1 MDPNYPHIKPV
12 EPKKKSLIDPIYAKY
27 TKTLHRTLSSTDFY
41 EFFIDS
47 LSKAKNEFQFSNK
60 KMIKSIDLD
69 WVDAVEESMQAMQN
83 IIASPRNVI
92 REEEIIVNV
101 AHAKKSNSESVR
113 HLAQHTSMVENF
125 DEDTGDVRPSKLMQK
140 LRDETTEIY
149 ENVLTFTVM
158 EYAHHFV
165 KIRHDELFSAMSDE
179 FGAKLKVKSE
189 MESANELVSVDM
201 LLHIKEKDGLLETDD
216 KNAEIFARISRL
228 HRLLNV
234 MMTTQFAQQ
243 LSQMKRAKGNV
254 IMTNAL
260 KKNPDYAKIIK
271 LWGFLRQYNDIGYSI
286 KIVEQNPYIDENFE
300 RNIYHNILFQYMILK
315 GYLEDEKDRQ
325 IPEPVRE
332 EKRELKP
339 VFINEIVEELT
350 EDYNLPDVE
359 IRRVL
364 IEQLTKEQLMQEEA
378 EERRRLVEEQE
389 RMKREA
395 EEEKLRL
402 EQEAEAERLRLEEL
416 EQERI
421 RMEQEAE
428 AERLRFERMERE
440 AEDRRRGKIFKAE
453 LAKFNEKLEENLKIR
468 EKIRQEMA
476 HGQKDFETAVLM
488 MEEAERR
495 RAEELE
501 RHQKR
506 LQEEAEA
513 KERAHQEELL
523 RTKQR
528 EERQKALAEERRLK
542 MEALQKEND
551 IIRSQPFIEYL
562 GEFKQKRVDNI
573 TFRKDYQ
580 EEQSRKREEYEK
592 TRKTK
597 KKNRKSIF
605 KRFK

>member
-1 MDPNYPHIKPV
+1 
-12 EPKKKSLIDPIYAKY
+12 
-27 TKTLHRTLSSTDFY
+27 
-41 EFFIDS
+41 
-47 LSKAKNEFQFSNK
+47 
-60 KMIKSIDLD
+60 
-69 WVDAVEESMQAMQN
+69 
-83 IIASPRNVI
+83 
-92 REEEIIVNV
+92 
-101 AHAKKSNSESVR
+101 
-113 HLAQHTSMVENF
+113 
-125 DEDTGDVRPSKLMQK
+125 MQK